1 MVYLPPKLFGQH
13 MTLKTIYAVR
23 QDEDVIAAYE
33 HKQDAV
39 DYVDFINDNDAHCEV
54 IEIPY
59 YYGA

>member
-1 MVYLPPKLFGQH
+1 

-33 HKQDAV
+33 HKQDAI
-39 DYVDFINDNDAHCEV
+39 DYVDFITENESHCEV

>member
-1 MVYLPPKLFGQH
+1 

-23 QDEDVIAAYE
+23 QEEDVIAAYE
-33 HKQDAV
+33 NKQDAL
-39 DYVDFINDNDAHCEV
+39 DYIDFITEQDAACEV